1 MRTLIQERLFENLQT
16 LVLRSRFSYCRA
28 HSKRMSQRV
37 QHHAIMLPTSAKPTR
52 QTKAQSSEQQKA
64 DENPGTSTTSTMI
77 STNCSNAKSE
87 LLQRLQNL
95 MNKAKTEKGNQS
107 LIAKQ
112 SRYFSYLLLFI
123 SLVLREISSLFP
135 RVVVQRAASLK

>member
-1 MRTLIQERLFENLQT
+1 M
-16 LVLRSRFSYCRA
+16 

-37 QHHAIMLPTSAKPTR
+37 QHHAIMLPTSAKPPR

-64 DENPGTSTTSTMI
+64 DENPGTSTMI

-95 MNKAKTEKGNQS
+95 MNKAKTEKGNES

-112 SRYFSYLLLFI
+112 NHDLKK
-123 SLVLREISSLFP
+123 
-135 RVVVQRAASLK
+135 RAPAN